1 MSIGGGG
8 KVRETPEER
17 EQAKVLLE
25 QWDYELTKRNP
36 ARRAYSERVTN
47 SYASN
52 KATTIARAAG
62 DADGAF
68 KGAADNV
75 ATIAATR
82 GAGLGSGKSNAL
94 VSDSLD
100 QQAATTGLAK
110 VGAGQQADDQ
120 HFNQVNQLAQ
130 VGESKRAAAQS
141 GFDALAD
148 LAAGRERNRAGIANG
163 ESTAAGKLLGGLAG
177 TAITAGAAAYGKPA
191 GGGDAPLKN
200 WGTDTGPY
208 AGSSNW

>member
-8 KVRETPEER
+8 RINETPEER
-17 EQAKVLLE
+17 QQAEVLLE
-25 QWDYELTKRNP
+25 QWNYELTRRNP
-36 ARRAYSERVTN
+36 ARRQYADRVTQA
-47 SYASN
+47 YAGN
-52 KATTIARAAG
+52 KAVATGRAAA
-62 DADGAF
+62 DADGSF
-68 KGAADNV
+68 GATAGGV
-75 ATIAATR
+75 ATAAATR

-110 VGAGQQADDQ
+110 VGAGQNADDQ
-120 HFNQVNQLAQ
+120 HFDQVQQLVN
-130 VGESKRAAAQS
+130 VGESKRTAAQG

-148 LAAGRERNRAGIANG
+148 LAAGRERNRAGIAER
-163 ESTAAGKLLGGLAG
+163 ESTAAGQLLGGLAG
-177 TAITAGAAAYGKPA
+177 TAVTAGVSSFSRPK
-191 GGGDAPLKN
+191 APKNGLKD